1 MKIYLNQVIMMD
13 KFNKY
18 NQSLFLE
25 NKNGKNGTL
34 ALVWGNIKIREEK
47 AYFQIGNTHIFME
60 LTKKKFW

>member
-25 NKNGKNGTL
+25 NKNDDKL
-34 ALVWGNIKIREEK
+34 L
-47 AYFQIGNTHIFME
+47 
-60 LTKKKFW
+60 LT